1 MNTILFIGGAEVM
14 VVLLVVLLLF
24 GAKAIPDVA
33 RMLGKGLN
41 EFRKASEDI
50 KKEFNKETGGLSDDF
65 DDFKKTFK
73 K

>member
-14 VVLLVVLLLF
+14 VVLLIVLILF
-24 GAKAIPDVA
+24 GSKAIPDVA

-50 KKEFNKETGGLSDDF
+50 KKEFNKESGGLSDEF
-65 DDFKKTFK
+65 DNFKKTFK

>member
-1 MNTILFIGGAEVM
+1 MIILVI
-14 VVLLVVLLLF
+14 VLLLF

-33 RMLGKGLN
+33 RMLGKGMN

-65 DDFKKTFK
+65 DDLKKNFKN
-73 K
+73 